1 MTYLC
6 INFSLGDYWN
16 SVIQNAIGCAL
27 GSAAAIGIA
36 IWIYRRQYRDNEK
49 SRINAAEEIERNTL
63 KYFSI
68 SIQEIITLV
77 KEQIENNEE
86 FLVIFRKDILDFP
99 LITYLPLFP
108 IKRIIDNTALDKI
121 LISYI
126 NKFSSKENVIKEFSE
141 LISILDYLY
150 LELASLPELLERGI
164 KYDHERQ
171 VKFSDGYKK
180 VWDYCGAVIT
190 GYETTDTDAVNT
202 MKGII
207 AKFNDPN
214 LQTDDIK
221 YFYKNIIV
229 PVNEYSV
236 AMLESGRIYP
246 VVIELAKET
255 RDCKSVYAD
264 IIKHNKHFIE
274 KDFLPISNKIKEE
287 YGKLIKMSKDLLD
300 NVN

>member
-1 MTYLC
+1 MVCLC

-16 SVIQNAIGCAL
+16 SVVQNAIGCAL

-49 SRINAAEEIERNTL
+49 ARIKAEKEIERNTL

-68 SIQEIITLV
+68 SIQEIIALV
-77 KEQIENNEE
+77 KQQIENNGE
-86 FLVIFRKDILDFP
+86 FMDVFRKKILDFP

-108 IKRIIDNTALDKI
+108 IKRIIESTSLDKI
-121 LISYI
+121 LISYV
-126 NKFSSKENVIKEFSE
+126 NKFSENKDVIKEFSE

-180 VWDYCGAVIT
+180 VWDFLGAIIS
-190 GYETTDTDAVNT
+190 GYVKTDTDTVNT
-202 MKGII
+202 MNAII
-207 AKFNDPN
+207 AKFNDPS

-221 YFYKNIIV
+221 YFYDNIIV

-236 AMLESGRIYP
+236 TMLASGRVYP
-246 VVIELAKET
+246 IFIELAKET
-255 RDCKSVYAD
+255 RDCKGVYSD

-274 KDFLPISNKIKEE
+274 KDFLPISNKIREE
-287 YGKLIKMSKDLLD
+287 YDKLIRMSKNLLD
-300 NVN
+300 NAM